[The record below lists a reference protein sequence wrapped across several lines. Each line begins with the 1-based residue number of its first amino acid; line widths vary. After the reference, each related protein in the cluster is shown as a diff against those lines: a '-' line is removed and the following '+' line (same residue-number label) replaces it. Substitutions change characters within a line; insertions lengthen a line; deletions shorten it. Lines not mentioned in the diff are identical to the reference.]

1 MKDCSVQIS
10 EAKAKELG
18 VTNGDTIVLVGRRR
32 HASYAKV
39 EVAKKGKKS
48 SCTVTQN
55 MAYNLRLRQDDK
67 VKLVVLDKAYE
78 EESASERSGDLLLL
92 QKQPSLIQSITFSPI
107 EDSLTG
113 LTALEGGDVIP
124 DSEIQARFVTP
135 YLENSDGAVLKQ
147 GHLLVLRDE
156 NGKRLEFYVSNILF
170 EEESDEIATP
180 AEIEEGT
187 YAFFDFGIYALPFL
201 FRCLI

>member
-18 VTNGDTIVLVGRRR
+18 VSSGDNVVLVGRRR
-32 HASYAKV
+32 HATYAKV
-39 EVAKKGKKS
+39 EISKKGKKS
-48 SCTVTQN
+48 SCTITQN

-92 QKQPSLIQSITFSPI
+92 QKQPSPIQSITFSPI
-107 EDSLTG
+107 EDSLAG
-113 LTALEGGDVIP
+113 LTALEGGDAIP

-135 YLENSDGAVLKQ
+135 YLESSEGAVLKQ
-147 GHLLVLRDE
+147 GHLLILRDE
-156 NGKRLEFYVSNILF
+156 NGKRLEFYVSSISLDGD
-170 EEESDEIATP
+170 ESSESATP
-180 AEIEEGT
+180 IENEEGT
-187 YAFFDFGIYALPFL
+187 IFRFF
-201 FRCLI
+201 